1 MFLRMIP
8 ILLLVASAAGFSYSA
23 DYLIGPG
30 DVLEISVYDNPD
42 LETRVR
48 VGSDGAIVMPLLGQV
63 KVSELNI
70 AGVGDKITALLA
82 DGYLVNPQV
91 NVFVAEFRS
100 KKVVVL
106 GRINQPGLIEL
117 SGSISLLE
125 LISRAGGLQAD
136 AGETA
141 TVKRKVDGKDSII
154 PIDLNSLIEG
164 GDLSQ
169 NIPILDGDTV
179 VISKAGMCFVTG
191 EVKQPGSYPCG
202 GGTTVLKMIALAN
215 GFTGKAAK
223 GGVKIVRVTGGKKT
237 VYDDVDLD
245 TTLVYDNDVIVVP
258 ESFLEIVF
266 SAYLFVTTRI

>member
-1 MFLRMIP
+1 MLKRFFL
-8 ILLLVASAAGFSYSA
+8 ILLLVALAAGFSYSA
-23 DYLIGPG
+23 DYIIGPG
-30 DVLEISVYDNPD
+30 DVLEISVYDHAD
-42 LETRVR
+42 LQTRVR
-48 VGSDGAIVMPLLGQV
+48 VGSGGTIVMPLLGQV
-63 KVSELNI
+63 QVSELTI
-70 AGVGDKITALLA
+70 TKVGEKITALLA

-91 NVFVAEFRS
+91 NAFVIEFRS

-117 SGSISLLE
+117 SGSINLLE

-141 TVKRKVDGKDSII
+141 TVKRKVEGKDKII
-154 PIDLNSLIEG
+154 PVDLDSLIQG

-179 VISKAGMCFVTG
+179 VISKSGMCYVTG
-191 EVKQPGSYPCG
+191 EVKKPGSYPCK

-215 GFTGKAAK
+215 GFTGKASK
-223 GGVKIVRVTGGKKT
+223 GGVKIVRVMGDKKT

-245 TTLVYDNDVIVVP
+245 TTLVFDNDVIVVP
-258 ESFLEIVF
+258 ESFF
-266 SAYLFVTTRI
+266 

>member
-1 MFLRMIP
+1 MLKRFLL
-8 ILLLVASAAGFSYSA
+8 ILLLIASAAGFSHSA
-23 DYLIGPG
+23 DYIIGPG
-30 DVLEISVYDNPD
+30 DVLEISVYDHPD
-42 LETRVR
+42 LQTRVR

-63 KVSELNI
+63 GVAELTT
-70 AGVGDKITALLA
+70 AGVGEKITTLLA

-91 NVFVAEFRS
+91 NVFVIEFRS

-125 LISRAGGLQAD
+125 LISRAGGLEKD

-141 TVKRKVDGKDSII
+141 TVKRKVDGKDTII
-154 PIDLNSLIEG
+154 PIDLESLIEG
-164 GDLSQ
+164 GNMSQ
-169 NIPILDGDTV
+169 NIAILDGDTV

-191 EVKQPGSYPCG
+191 EVNEPGTYPCG

-215 GFTGKAAK
+215 GFTGKASK
-223 GGVKIVRVTGGKKT
+223 GGVRIVRIAGDEKT
-237 VYDDVDLD
+237 VFKDVDLD

-258 ESFLEIVF
+258 ESFF
-266 SAYLFVTTRI
+266 